1 LAETS
6 EDKKTDEIPAEDAAK
21 VKPEQVDSEATQ
33 SSTDEPSNVEAVPVE
48 KTDNSDSDAES
59 SKRDDDS
66 SRRDDES
73 SRKDDEPSRR
83 DDEPSRR
90 DDRQESRDGRRGGY
104 RHERG
109 ARGEMSFE
117 EKMRAFKKQ
126 SDERLHHIKRSRE
139 AKIGKKRTR

>member
-6 EDKKTDEIPAEDAAK
+6 EDKKTDEIPVEDAAK

-33 SSTDEPSNVEAVPVE
+33 SSTDEQSNVEAVPME
-48 KTDNSDSDAES
+48 KTDNSDSDDAGQ
-59 SKRDDDS
+59 SKQDNEPSKGDDKP
-66 SRRDDES
+66 
-73 SRKDDEPSRR
+73 SRKDDEPSRK
-83 DDEPSRR
+83 
-90 DDRQESRDGRRGGY
+90 DDRQDSRDGGRRGGGY